1 MCTSSVTRSVSHEVI
16 QGAAVMNPVSKP
28 LKGKVITFTQ
38 SDKSL
43 LLSRGYEDV
52 HTVHEVQGETFEDVS
67 LVRLTPTPV
76 GIISKQSPHLLVS
89 LSRHTRSIKYY
100 TVVLD
105 AVVSVLRDLE
115 CVSSYLLDMYK
126 VDVSTQ

>member
-1 MCTSSVTRSVSHEVI
+1 MCTSNVTRSVSHEVI

-52 HTVHEVQGETFEDVS
+52 HTVHDSKGK
-67 LVRLTPTPV
+67 RLKT
-76 GIISKQSPHLLVS
+76 SH
-89 LSRHTRSIKYY
+89 
-100 TVVLD
+100 
-105 AVVSVLRDLE
+105 
-115 CVSSYLLDMYK
+115 
-126 VDVSTQ
+126 